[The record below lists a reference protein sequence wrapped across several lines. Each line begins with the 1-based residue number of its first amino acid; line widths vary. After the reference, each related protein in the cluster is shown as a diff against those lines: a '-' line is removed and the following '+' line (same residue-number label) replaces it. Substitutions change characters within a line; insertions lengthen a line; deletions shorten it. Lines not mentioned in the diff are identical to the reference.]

1 MSASSCLY
9 GDVAVE
15 EGSSS
20 WGVACV
26 RAVASPVAGRVVVV
40 DVVDGF
46 GIGGAAMR
54 LREEVRSHHT
64 AWVSV
69 AGDNERWPV
78 LVRYALGGE
87 SLVMFGDGTGP
98 RSRR

>member
-1 MSASSCLY
+1 
-9 GDVAVE
+9 
-15 EGSSS
+15 
-20 WGVACV
+20 
-26 RAVASPVAGRVVVV
+26 
-40 DVVDGF
+40 
-46 GIGGAAMR
+46 MR